1 MFYRIYRKATAVFI
15 ALLSLV
21 MTIVFVFQYFLPDR
35 FYVSGNEL
43 DFSSSYGKIISFDT
57 NYGKAKEVLSR
68 NDNSFSA
75 KAKLLGILPLKEVS
89 VTVSDEKIVT
99 VCGTPFGVKM
109 FTDGVLV
116 VDFSEI
122 ETENGRRCPASESGL
137 LEGDLIKAINKT
149 DVFRN
154 EDVAEIIEKS
164 EGKELSFSV
173 LRNGKAM
180 EISLI
185 PEMLKDQS
193 GYKAGFWVRDS
204 SAGIGT
210 LTFYDPE
217 DLSFAGL
224 GHAVCDIDTG
234 TVLPF
239 SSGEIVPAA
248 ITKIKK
254 GVSGA
259 PGELGG
265 AFIGKDDLGTVKIN
279 NETGLYGTLE
289 YTIEGIE
296 MPVAHKQDIYEGSAV
311 ILSTV
316 EGTEAEEYD
325 ILIEK
330 ITLSDDSLTKNMVI
344 KVVDEEL
351 IEATGGIVQGMS
363 GSPIIQD
370 GKLIGAVTHVLVND
384 PTKGY
389 GIFAENMLEM
399 SKKCG

>member
-15 ALLSLV
+15 AFLSLV
-21 MTIVFVFQYFLPDR
+21 MAVVFVFQYFLPDR
-35 FYVSGNEL
+35 FYVSGSEL

-164 EGKELSFSV
+164 EGKELSFSI
-173 LRNGKAM
+173 LRNGKSM

-254 GVSGA
+254 GVSGT

-265 AFIGKDDLGTVKIN
+265 AFIGKDDLGIVRIN

-330 ITLSDDSLTKNMVI
+330 IALSDDSLTKNMVI

-399 SKKCG
+399 SKKCS

>member
-15 ALLSLV
+15 AFLSLV
-21 MTIVFVFQYFLPDR
+21 MTVVFVFQYFLPDR
-35 FYVSGNEL
+35 FYISGNEL

-149 DVFRN
+149 NVFRN

-164 EGKELSFSV
+164 EGKELSFSI
-173 LRNGKAM
+173 LRNGKLM

-330 ITLSDDSLTKNMVI
+330 IALSDDSLTKNMVI

>member
-35 FYVSGNEL
+35 FYVSGSEL

-68 NDNSFSA
+68 NNHSFSA

-173 LRNGKAM
+173 LRNGKLM

-234 TVLPF
+234 TILPF

>member
-15 ALLSLV
+15 AFLSLV
-21 MTIVFVFQYFLPDR
+21 MAVVFVFQYFLPDR
-35 FYVSGNEL
+35 FYISGNEL

-57 NYGKAKEVLSR
+57 NYGKAKEVFSR

-330 ITLSDDSLTKNMVI
+330 IALSDDSLTKNMVI

-370 GKLIGAVTHVLVND
+370 GKLIGAVTHVFVND

>member
-15 ALLSLV
+15 AFLSLAMAV
-21 MTIVFVFQYFLPDR
+21 VFVFQYFLPDR
-35 FYVSGNEL
+35 FYVSGSEL
-43 DFSSSYGKIISFDT
+43 DFSASYGKIISFDT

-217 DLSFAGL
+217 DLSFGGL

-330 ITLSDDSLTKNMVI
+330 IALSDDSLTKNMVI

>member
-15 ALLSLV
+15 AFLSLAMAV
-21 MTIVFVFQYFLPDR
+21 VFVFQYFLPDR
-35 FYVSGNEL
+35 FYVSGSEL
-43 DFSSSYGKIISFDT
+43 DFSASYGKIISFDT

-279 NETGLYGTLE
+279 NETGLYGTLG

-316 EGTEAEEYD
+316 EGTEAEEYN

-330 ITLSDDSLTKNMVI
+330 IALSDDSLTKNMVI

-370 GKLIGAVTHVLVND
+370 GKLIGAVTHVFVND

>member
-15 ALLSLV
+15 AFLSLAMAV
-21 MTIVFVFQYFLPDR
+21 VFVFQYFLPDR
-35 FYVSGNEL
+35 FYVSGSEL
-43 DFSSSYGKIISFDT
+43 DFSASYGKIISFDT
-57 NYGKAKEVLSR
+57 NYGKAKEVFSR

-279 NETGLYGTLE
+279 NETGLYGTLG

-316 EGTEAEEYD
+316 EGTEAEEYN

-330 ITLSDDSLTKNMVI
+330 IALSDDSLTKNMVI

-370 GKLIGAVTHVLVND
+370 GKLIGAVTHVFVND

-399 SKKCG
+399 SKKCS

>member
-15 ALLSLV
+15 AFLSLV
-21 MTIVFVFQYFLPDR
+21 MAVVFVFQYFLPDR
-35 FYVSGNEL
+35 FYISGNEL

-57 NYGKAKEVLSR
+57 NYGKAKEVFSR

-254 GVSGA
+254 GVSGT

-265 AFIGKDDLGTVKIN
+265 AFIGKDDLGIVKIN

>member
-15 ALLSLV
+15 AFLSLV
-21 MTIVFVFQYFLPDR
+21 MAVDFVFQYFLPDR
-35 FYVSGNEL
+35 FYISGNEL

-57 NYGKAKEVLSR
+57 NYSKAKEVLSR
-68 NDNSFSA
+68 NNNSFSA

-164 EGKELSFSV
+164 EGKELSFSI
-173 LRNGKAM
+173 LRNGKSM

-254 GVSGA
+254 GVSGT

-265 AFIGKDDLGTVKIN
+265 AFIGKDDLGIVKIN

-330 ITLSDDSLTKNMVI
+330 IALSDDSLTKNMVI